1 MPLLH
6 RSTTSGVAGGPV
18 TGPLTF
24 RQRMGRMPKCQSLA
38 LTELPAAPV
47 APAPPGPARR
57 LLRSAGRAGSGPG
70 DRSTASRG
78 LLALRLPRRIAG
90 RRLSLALQGGG
101 AHGAFTWG
109 VLDRLL
115 EVGRLDLDTVSGSSA
130 GAVNAVTLATG
141 WLEGGAEGARERLAQ
156 LWQAV
161 SERTRS
167 LPLAPGAVRAFAIG
181 LAAHLFSP
189 HDLNPLGIDPLRD
202 IVEGLV
208 DFERL
213 RGQRGLRLLVAATSV
228 RTGTA
233 RIFETREMTVD
244 VVLASAALPQ
254 LHEPVLIDGEA
265 YWDGGLSSNPPLVE
279 LALRSARPAS
289 CSCGSRRG
297 RRTRCRGRPPRSGP
311 GSPRSCSAGRCAREA
326 RPAGGRSPPAPR
338 RAGLVQRRASGASG
352 ACVWPSSTATR
363 RWRSCRR

>member
-1 MPLLH
+1 M
-6 RSTTSGVAGGPV
+6 R
-18 TGPLTF
+18 
-24 RQRMGRMPKCQSLA
+24 SLA
-38 LTELPAAPV
+38 LTELSAAPV
-47 APAPPGPARR
+47 APAPPRPARR
-57 LLRSAGRAGSGPG
+57 LLRSAGRAGCGPG

-78 LLALRLPRRIAG
+78 LLALWLPRRIAG

-115 EVGRLDLDTVSGSSA
+115 EAGRPDLDTVSGSSA
-130 GAVNAVTLATG
+130 GAVNAVTLAAG

-161 SERTRS
+161 SERARP
-167 LPLAPGAVRAFAIG
+167 LPLAPGAVRAFAIE

-279 LALRSARPAS
+279 LALRSRTPRILLVRLTPWETDAVPRAASEIRARVTEIMF
-289 CSCGSRRG
+289 SRPLREELARLAG
-297 RRTRCRGRPPRSGP
+297 ARRL
-311 GSPRSCSAGRCAREA
+311 
-326 RPAGGRSPPAPR
+326 R
-338 RAGLVQRRASGASG
+338 RAGQGWFSAGSGASG